1 MNRFD
6 YVTAAAFVALSST
19 CFDAAAAEAAKRP
32 NVLLLV
38 ADDQRP
44 DTIGALGNT
53 AIRTPHLDRLVRAGT
68 SFTRAVCAYPICVYS
83 RAEILTGCASFRAM
97 QPYPGG
103 KLNESL
109 PLLPQSLQQ
118 AGYRTAYVGKWHTT
132 GKPTTRGYDGSRGLY
147 FSGGG
152 RLPLTIPLDRFGKP
166 NTGYRGWVFQ
176 DDDGTIYPERGVG
189 LTPNISK
196 DFADAAIELI
206 GATDPRPFFIHVNFT
221 APHDPRFIPKG
232 YETTAARRPPL
243 PNNFA
248 PEHPFD
254 HGNQGGRDEVLLPRP
269 LEPDVVRDELGIYY
283 ALVEHLDA
291 QVGRIVA
298 ELERTGILAD
308 TIVIYTSDHGL
319 ALGSHGLTGKQ
330 NMYEH
335 SINVPLVMVGPDIPA
350 GKRLAGQCYLRD
362 LFPTLCEWCG
372 AAVPDDLDGR
382 SLRPLVA
389 GEVGEIHPFI
399 VGYFTDT
406 QRMIR
411 DGNWKYARYPKV
423 GREQLFDLRN
433 DPDELHD
440 LSNDAGLADRIVELR
455 GKLDAWLAE
464 HGDPSLGK
472 P

>member
-1 MNRFD
+1 MRCFGTLF
-6 YVTAAAFVALSST
+6 TAACLCFVA
-19 CFDAAAAEAAKRP
+19 EAGASEAGRRP

-53 AIRTPHLDRLVRAGT
+53 SIRTPHLDHLVQRGT
-68 SFTRAVCAYPICVYS
+68 TFTRAVCAYPICVYS
-83 RAEILTGCASFRAM
+83 RAEILTGCTSFRAM
-97 QPYPGG
+97 QPYLGG

-109 PLLPQSLQQ
+109 PLLPRTLQQ
-118 AGYRTAYVGKWHTT
+118 AGYRTAYVGKWHTS
-132 GKPTTRGYDGSRGLY
+132 GKPTTRGYDLSRGLY
-147 FSGGG
+147 GPGGG
-152 RLPLTIPLDRFGKP
+152 KLPPTVPLDRFGKP
-166 NTGYRGWVFQ
+166 NTGYTGWVFQ
-176 DDDGTIYPERGVG
+176 DDDGTKHSERGVG
-189 LTPNISK
+189 LTPNISEP
-196 DFADAAIELI
+196 FADAAIALI
-206 GATDPRPFFIHVNFT
+206 DAGDSRPFFIHVNFT

-232 YETTAARRPPL
+232 FETAAARRPPL
-243 PNNFA
+243 PGNFA
-248 PEHPFD
+248 PDHPFD

-298 ELERTGILAD
+298 ELERTGKLAD
-308 TIVIYTSDHGL
+308 TIIIYTADHGL

-335 SINVPLVMVGPDIPA
+335 SINVPLVMAGPGIPA
-350 GKRLAGQCYLRD
+350 DIRRAGQCYLRD

-372 AAVPDDLDGR
+372 AKTPDGLDGR
-382 SLRPLVA
+382 SLNPLIT
-389 GEVGEIHPFI
+389 GELAEIHPFV

-411 DGNWKYARYPKV
+411 EGKWKYARYPKA
-423 GREQLFDLRN
+423 GREQLFDLQR

-440 LSNDAGLADRIVELR
+440 LSADSGLASRMAELR
-455 GKLDAWLAE
+455 GRLDQWLIA
-464 HGDPSLGK
+464 HGDPLMAK